1 MFGRRRL
8 PHAVLF
14 DMDGTLVDSEHYW
27 VSSEKALAEEFN
39 GTWTNDD
46 GLSVVGMSLTDS
58 SQVFKSKVE
67 TDLTAE
73 QVVQRLTDSVSE
85 QLAREVPWRPGAKEL
100 LLEIR
105 EAGIKTALV
114 TMSLHRMAK
123 QVVDSIDFD
132 AFDVIIAGD
141 DVRNGKPHPEPYLLA
156 AERLGVDP
164 KNCVAFEDSLS
175 GLRSAEAAQT
185 KAVGIPNI
193 IPIEQIPGRILWD
206 SLSGKT
212 LRDLR
217 KLF

>member
-85 QLAREVPWRPGAKEL
+85 QLAKEIPWRPGAKEL

-105 EAGIKTALV
+105 KAGIKTALV

-164 KNCVAFEDSLS
+164 NNCVAFEDSLS
-175 GLRSAEAAQT
+175 G
-185 KAVGIPNI
+185 
-193 IPIEQIPGRILWD
+193 
-206 SLSGKT
+206 
-212 LRDLR
+212 
-217 KLF
+217 